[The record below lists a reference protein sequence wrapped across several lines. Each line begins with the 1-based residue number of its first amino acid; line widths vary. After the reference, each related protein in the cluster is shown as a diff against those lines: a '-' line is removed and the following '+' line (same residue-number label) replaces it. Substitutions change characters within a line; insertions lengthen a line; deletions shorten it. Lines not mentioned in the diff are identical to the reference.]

1 MDRQINRSPTD
12 FDLLNRL
19 KPLSFLSPIALRDLA
34 SGLNSTDFRRREVMV
49 PEEALAAGVHVLLKG
64 VAKITCLNRC
74 GRRVVAAFLAPGPL
88 PEFFSLP
95 VNRWHFRCEAH
106 TDCRSG
112 SVSWEDFDVISKTAP
127 RSALERF
134 HANDLMQWYR
144 FFESSFSLLLGLDLR
159 ERLLSTLL
167 QLCANFGVMESRG
180 TLLRVSLSHKDLADL
195 VGASRPRVTEQLA
208 ELERQRLLIRQGRQL
223 IVCLD
228 KIANSASVMPAA
240 NASFAKADAQ
250 PHLLKQLYSPRLSAT
265 AASAKPLTREPAFSP
280 VARPVNNSS
289 AMA

>member
-1 MDRQINRSPTD
+1 MSPQL
-12 FDLLNRL
+12 FLRL
-19 KPLSFLSPIALRDLA
+19 VHCPSFFLSRSTGGIFAVRLIPIAEAAVEL
-34 SGLNSTDFRRREVMV
+34 GGFRRYQQDGTTIGFRKISRERSDAMV
-49 PEEALAAGVHVLLKG
+49 SVLRK
-64 VAKITCLNRC
+64 
-74 GRRVVAAFLAPGPL
+74 
-88 PEFFSLP
+88 
-95 VNRWHFRCEAH
+95 
-106 TDCRSG
+106 
-112 SVSWEDFDVISKTAP
+112 
-127 RSALERF
+127 
-134 HANDLMQWYR
+134 Q
-144 FFESSFSLLLGLDLR
+144 FSLLLGLDLR

-208 ELERQRLLIRQGRQL
+208 ELERERLLIRQGRQL

-228 KIANSASVMPAA
+228 KIANSASVMAA
-240 NASFAKADAQ
+240 ASASFAKADAQ

-265 AASAKPLTREPAFSP
+265 AASAKPLTREPSFSP